1 MQRARAAIMC
11 SVFLLSCLLLCAVA
25 APAQAV
31 QTGPIV
37 IHPVRHDVSLPLRDL
52 AKTPPP
58 LPPHIQTLV
67 PKRPRPAIIGTGED
81 TAVQRIT
88 LPTVSTT
95 NLLSFDG
102 ITGAQGGAI
111 PPDTNGSVGGNQF
124 VEIVNFDYAVYDK
137 TTGAVVLAPTR
148 INTIWSGFGGLCQ
161 TTPGGDPVVLW
172 DKLAQRWLVTELS
185 YNGSF
190 TSNFL
195 CMAVST
201 SADATG
207 SYNRYAYSFGA
218 TLPDYPK
225 YAVWPDAYYVSVNA
239 FGAGFAQPC
248 AFDRAAMLTGA
259 TAAMICFSPKVPNSS
274 FLPSDLDGNT
284 LPPAGAPNHYVD
296 LNNSTTLNEFDFHV
310 DFVTPSNSTF
320 TGPHPITVASYSD
333 ACNGG
338 TCIKQPS
345 PGSTLDSLADRLM
358 FRLAYRNFGDHE
370 SMVVAHS
377 VKPGGTATSLSAMRW
392 YELRSTPPG
401 GAFSVFQQGS
411 FKNQNISLWMGSIAM
426 DKMGNMAMGMSGSST
441 SVKPSVLYTGRV
453 ASDPPG
459 TMESPK
465 VVAKGAG
472 VQTGATRWGDY
483 SSMSIDPADDCTFWY
498 VQEYYKSNGTN
509 WQTRISSFKF
519 NNCH

>member
-1 MQRARAAIMC
+1 
-11 SVFLLSCLLLCAVA
+11 
-25 APAQAV
+25 
-31 QTGPIV
+31 
-37 IHPVRHDVSLPLRDL
+37 
-52 AKTPPP
+52 
-58 LPPHIQTLV
+58 
-67 PKRPRPAIIGTGED
+67 
-81 TAVQRIT
+81 
-88 LPTVSTT
+88 
-95 NLLSFDG
+95 
-102 ITGAQGGAI
+102 
-111 PPDTNGSVGGNQF
+111 
-124 VEIVNFDYAVYDK
+124 
-137 TTGAVVLAPTR
+137 
-148 INTIWSGFGGLCQ
+148 
-161 TTPGGDPVVLW
+161 
-172 DKLAQRWLVTELS
+172 
-185 YNGSF
+185 
-190 TSNFL
+190 
-195 CMAVST
+195 
-201 SADATG
+201 
-207 SYNRYAYSFGA
+207 
-218 TLPDYPK
+218 
-225 YAVWPDAYYVSVNA
+225 
-239 FGAGFAQPC
+239 
-248 AFDRAAMLTGA
+248 
-259 TAAMICFSPKVPNSS
+259 
-274 FLPSDLDGNT
+274 
-284 LPPAGAPNHYVD
+284 
-296 LNNSTTLNEFDFHV
+296 LNEFDFHV